1 MSTESE
7 EQARKIL
14 EAFGAAVNETD
25 DVFKQM
31 DKTLKRFNKDLK
43 DIQPASKNFKDFM
56 AGTKKP
62 LEDLEDTA
70 RKFDKAM
77 QKAIET
83 GEDLR
88 AAGIAEQKETTLK
101 NVATSNARRGLSN
114 FAIGLGGVTKTM
126 LSGATEFVKG
136 LQGTAEGTEL
146 TGQAALR
153 AAEAS
158 GKLADS
164 IGSVLDAFGMILA
177 VLGPGKIW
185 KGIGVGLSALGIGL
199 ETFGPALTEA
209 ATEGIK
215 ILNTEVENTKKTF
228 RDITSTGAE
237 FAGGMTEM
245 REVMTN
251 AGLDVTQLG
260 TIVKSNTENL
270 SNMGL
275 GLTESIKRFS
285 GINKELRNSQ
295 LGIQL
300 RKLGLSTEEQGEMA
314 IQTAAMLN
322 ASGRLRNMSDKEVA
336 ATTFQYAKDLKV
348 LQNITG
354 EDAKKK
360 MEEARIRSLEAD
372 VFAQAM
378 TEGGPAAVEKLQKQ
392 LATMPDVLKKGYL
405 EFVSTGGQAVVDA
418 ATNVAMVNNPRI
430 REQYQRQF
438 DTLRNMNIDASAAQD
453 ETSKLTEQTA
463 QFARDNAKLMQPIG
477 TAARVF
483 GDGLT
488 QGATDIA
495 NGLILINTKY
505 AEGVTETT
513 RITVDAAANNKAALD
528 ENMAAIDETTQRLK
542 AALGPALTGAITSYM
557 DITKQTTISMSNFN
571 DAIKNVNIATGITD
585 PNEKTTMDAVKHIL
599 GEAFTWGTTGA
610 VAGAVASP
618 YVAGAGAVPGS
629 IMGGVGGAVKGAV
642 DVYQGNYAA
651 GGIVHRPEI
660 ALIGEGS
667 NSEAVV
673 PLPDNKSI
681 PVTMTGNSMDTKE
694 ITSAI
699 YQQSNILNQILDSMQ
714 RNNQLTSGIL
724 QTSY

>member
-7 EQARKIL
+7 EQLRKLL
-14 EAFGAAVNETD
+14 ETLGESVDSTT
-25 DVFKQM
+25 DVFKQV
-31 DKTLKRFNKDLK
+31 DSTIKRFNKDLK
-43 DIQPASKNFKDFM
+43 DTQPASKNFKDFM

-62 LEDLEDTA
+62 LQDLAETA
-70 RKFDKAM
+70 HTFDKALEQARESADALTEANLEQ
-77 QKAIET
+77 QKAE
-83 GEDLR
+83 
-88 AAGIAEQKETTLK
+88 TLK
-101 NVATSNARRGLSN
+101 GMALKNGRVGLTN

-126 LSGATEFVKG
+126 LSGATEFIKG

-158 GKLADS
+158 GKLADTLS
-164 IGSVLDAFGMILA
+164 DLATMVGGLLAFSG
-177 VLGPGKIW
+177 LGKAFKFAGAAIA
-185 KGIGVGLSALGIGL
+185 GLGIGAKAV
-199 ETFGPALTEA
+199 TPMLTEGL
-209 ATEGIK
+209 TEGIK
-215 ILNTEVENTKKTF
+215 ILNTEVETTKKSF

-245 REVMTN
+245 RKVAAE
-251 AGLDVTQLG
+251 AGIDVAQLS
-260 TIVKSNTENL
+260 TVVKSSTEGL
-270 SNMGL
+270 SNMGM
-275 GLTESIKRFS
+275 GLTESIRRFS

-300 RKLGLSTEEQGEMA
+300 RKLGLSTEEQGEVA
-314 IQTAAMLN
+314 VQTAAMLN

-360 MEEARIRSLEAD
+360 MEEARVRALEAD

-392 LATMPDVLKKGYL
+392 LAIMPEGLKKGYL

-418 ATNVAMVNNPRI
+418 ATNVAMINNPRI

-453 ETSKLTEQTA
+453 ETSKLTERTA
-463 QFARDNAKLMQPIG
+463 QFARDNAKLMQPLGQAGRLIG
-477 TAARVF
+477 DTLA
-483 GDGLT
+483 

-513 RITVDAAANNKAALD
+513 RVTVDAAAKNKAALD
-528 ENMAAIDETTQRLK
+528 QNMAILDETTQRLK
-542 AALGPALTGAITSYM
+542 AALGPALTDAMIGYT
-557 DITKQTTISMSNFN
+557 DITKQTTVAVSNFN
-571 DAIKNVNIATGITD
+571 DAIKNVNTALGITN
-585 PNEKTTMDAVKHIL
+585 PNEKTIMDAVKHLL
-599 GEAFTWGTTGA
+599 GETLGYAGTGA
-610 VAGAVASP
+610 AVGAIASP
-618 YVAGAGAVPGS
+618 YVAGAGAIPGA
-629 IMGGVGGAVKGAV
+629 IIGGVGGLTKGAV
-642 DVYQGNYAA
+642 DLYQGSYAS

-660 ALIGEGS
+660 AMIGEGG

-673 PLPDNKSI
+673 PLPDNRSI
-681 PVTMTGNSMDTKE
+681 PVKMTGNSMDTKE
-694 ITSAI
+694 MVSAI
-699 YQQSNILNQILDSMQ
+699 QQQSSILNQILTTMEK
-714 RNNQLTSGIL
+714 NNQLTSGIL